1 MTSKNINGINAGYI
15 VPGIKETDIFRTP
28 MISGQLKMHQLCIY
42 LRESHLDYR
51 DWRGFYFH
59 RFQCNTNFDFKK
71 IEYELKVFFWNFISM
86 DLTKS
91 SNLYFLQKQ

>member
-42 LRESHLDYR
+42 LRESHLVR
-51 DWRGFYFH
+51 P
-59 RFQCNTNFDFKK
+59 
-71 IEYELKVFFWNFISM
+71 
-86 DLTKS
+86 
-91 SNLYFLQKQ
+91 

>member
-1 MTSKNINGINAGYI
+1 
-15 VPGIKETDIFRTP
+15 
-28 MISGQLKMHQLCIY
+28 MISGQLKIHQLCIY

-71 IEYELKVFFWNFISM
+71 IEYELKFFFWNFISM

>member
-1 MTSKNINGINAGYI
+1 
-15 VPGIKETDIFRTP
+15 
-28 MISGQLKMHQLCIY
+28 MISGQLKIHQLCIY

-71 IEYELKVFFWNFISM
+71 IEYELKVFLEFHLHGFDKKFKFI
-86 DLTKS
+86 
-91 SNLYFLQKQ
+91 FLAKAMKAVTIW